1 MIHALARA
9 ASGRRSK
16 WVVIAVWVG
25 LLVAFSPASMTLSEV
40 TTDETATADSLP
52 EDSESARVAAT
63 LADRFKDGDSLLAL
77 IVYTRPGGFSA
88 ADRAIVVGDAAAV
101 RRVEGVGRV

>member
-1 MIHALARA
+1 MIRALARA

-25 LLVAFSPASMTLSEV
+25 LLVAFSPASMTLSDV

-52 EDSESARVAAT
+52 EDSESARFGASRASGGSSRRSDRGRHRAWCRAT
-63 LADRFKDGDSLLAL
+63 
-77 IVYTRPGGFSA
+77 
-88 ADRAIVVGDAAAV
+88 
-101 RRVEGVGRV
+101 GRSRSWPCR